1 MFITAKKRLFAES
14 LRLRIRDL
22 EVGILDRGFKG
33 GDFGVGTGEWGG
45 GGVRLAVGCGL
56 SGEWAKSCVQVGG
69 RFRSSVHF
77 EKLLNVTALRRKKI
91 H

>member
-45 GGVRLAVGCGL
+45 GITL
-56 SGEWAKSCVQVGG
+56 
-69 RFRSSVHF
+69 
-77 EKLLNVTALRRKKI
+77 
-91 H
+91 

>member
-45 GGVRLAVGCGL
+45 GVALGSGLRVEWGVG
-56 SGEWAKSCVQVGG
+56 
-69 RFRSSVHF
+69 
-77 EKLLNVTALRRKKI
+77 EKLCASGWKI
-91 H
+91 